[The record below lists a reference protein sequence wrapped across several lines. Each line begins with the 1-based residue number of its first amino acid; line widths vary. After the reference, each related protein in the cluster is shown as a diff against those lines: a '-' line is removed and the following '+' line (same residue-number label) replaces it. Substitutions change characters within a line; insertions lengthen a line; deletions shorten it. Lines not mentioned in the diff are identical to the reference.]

1 VATRDLPAESV
12 AGRGFVGELGL
23 DGSLRP
29 VTGALSLVDA
39 VEAGEV
45 VVPASNEAEARA
57 LDRRRVRSAA
67 SLAELVAVLRGD
79 RPWAEPL
86 PFPPE
91 PLGRPEPDLAEV
103 RGQAVARLALEVAA
117 AGDHNLLL
125 VGPPGA
131 GKSMLAK
138 RIPTIMP
145 PLTLE
150 EAIETTKIHSVSG
163 LLSEQQAFVATRPFR
178 SPHHTIS
185 DAGLLGGGSNPGP
198 GEVSLAH
205 NGVLDTHIEEKDKRS
220 DTRIFAE
227 DTLPKLG
234 GVAALD
240 DENLWLLVEG
250 WASGSKIAVLT
261 VNPTAKHQLYLV
273 NERLGEWDDDGVW
286 WSNKSYQAEDKKY
299 GRYTSTYSSYST
311 IGTPDYGSFYLK
323 DNDDLATMPCPN
335 CMIESTWEREW
346 CEHCNLCYDCAS
358 PEQSC
363 MCYIPAQ
370 YRPYEIGY

>member
-1 VATRDLPAESV
+1 MC
-12 AGRGFVGELGL
+12 
-23 DGSLRP
+23 
-29 VTGALSLVDA
+29 
-39 VEAGEV
+39 
-45 VVPASNEAEARA
+45 
-57 LDRRRVRSAA
+57 
-67 SLAELVAVLRGD
+67 
-79 RPWAEPL
+79 
-86 PFPPE
+86 
-91 PLGRPEPDLAEV
+91 
-103 RGQAVARLALEVAA
+103 
-117 AGDHNLLL
+117 LL
-125 VGPPGA
+125 VVCKPGSVPKHDDLHRGA
-131 GKSMLAK
+131 CANPHGYGFAMVINGKIFRYRTMSRKKAVNK
-138 RIPTIMP
+138 F
-145 PLTLE
+145 LE
-150 EAIETTKIHSVSG
+150 IRSQNPDGYAIWH
-163 LLSEQQAFVATRPFR
+163 ARYATHGVKNEDNCHPFQVG
-178 SPHHTIS
+178 S
-185 DAGLLGGGSNPGP
+185 D
-198 GEVSLAH
+198 EDTVLAH

-299 GRYTSTYSSYST
+299 GRYTSTYSSYT
-311 IGTPDYGSFYLK
+311 TVGTPDYGSFYLK

-346 CEHCNLCYDCAS
+346 CEHCNLCYDCSS